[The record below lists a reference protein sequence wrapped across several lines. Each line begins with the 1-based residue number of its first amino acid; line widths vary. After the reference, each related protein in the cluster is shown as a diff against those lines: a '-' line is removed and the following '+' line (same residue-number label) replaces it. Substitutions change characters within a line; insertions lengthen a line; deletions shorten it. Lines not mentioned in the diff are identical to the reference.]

1 MDINKLTIET
11 ANSIKEKLI
20 QGNRNKQSIVDEHL
34 SAIETLSQFGV
45 SYKQLLSSCDIPIA
59 LKHFHSMIFRA
70 KKKQDDVQKNDVAFV
85 VKTAPRPPATLPTP
99 KAQSEQ
105 QSIDV
110 IEWKMIIP
118 DIAEKLVREIVE
130 HGYSIEDVKQ
140 WKASNTLPDSRAL
153 RMFFNS
159 LKSRK

>member
-11 ANSIKEKLI
+11 ANSIKEKLS

-45 SYKQLLSSCDIPIA
+45 SYKQLLSSCDIAIA

-70 KKKQDDVQKNDVAFV
+70 KKKQGDVQKSD
-85 VKTAPRPPATLPTP
+85 ATLVMKTEPRR
-99 KAQSEQ
+99 ALQSTQ
-105 QSIDV
+105 KPQSKKQSIDV

-118 DIAEKLVREIVE
+118 DIAEKLVREIVG
-130 HGYSIEDVKQ
+130 HGYSIDDVKQ
-140 WKASNTLPDSRAL
+140 WKASNSLPNSRAL

-159 LKSRK
+159 LKSKK

>member
-1 MDINKLTIET
+1 
-11 ANSIKEKLI
+11 
-20 QGNRNKQSIVDEHL
+20 
-34 SAIETLSQFGV
+34 
-45 SYKQLLSSCDIPIA
+45 
-59 LKHFHSMIFRA
+59 MIFRA
-70 KKKQDDVQKNDVAFV
+70 KKKQGDDQRSDATCI
-85 VKTAPRPPATLPTP
+85 VKTEPTPATLSTP
-99 KAQSEQ
+99 KQQSEQ

-140 WKASNTLPDSRAL
+140 WKASNTLPNSRAL

-159 LKSRK
+159 LKSKK

>member
-11 ANSIKEKLI
+11 ENSIKEKLS

-70 KKKQDDVQKNDVAFV
+70 KKKQSDGQKSDATGV
-85 VKTAPRPPATLPTP
+85 VKNEPGPATLPTQKP
-99 KAQSEQ
+99 QREQ

-140 WKASNTLPDSRAL
+140 WKASNNLPNSRAL

-159 LKSRK
+159 LKSKK

>member
-11 ANSIKEKLI
+11 ANSIKEKLS
-20 QGNRNKQSIVDEHL
+20 QGKRNKQSIVDEHL

-45 SYKQLLSSCDIPIA
+45 SYKQLLSCCDIPIA

-70 KKKQDDVQKNDVAFV
+70 KKKQGDVQKSDAALV
-85 VKTAPRPPATLPTP
+85 VKTASRPATLPTP
-99 KAQSEQ
+99 KPQSKQ

-130 HGYSIEDVKQ
+130 HGYSIDDVKQ

>member
-11 ANSIKEKLI
+11 ANSIKEKLS

-70 KKKQDDVQKNDVAFV
+70 KKKQSDGQKSDATCV
-85 VKTAPRPPATLPTP
+85 VKTEPKQVTQPTP
-99 KAQSEQ
+99 QPQSKQ
-105 QSIDV
+105 QSMDV

-118 DIAEKLVREIVE
+118 DIAEKLAREIVG

-140 WKASNTLPDSRAL
+140 WKACNNLPDSRAL

>member
-11 ANSIKEKLI
+11 ANSIKEKLN

-34 SAIETLSQFGV
+34 SAIETLSKFGV

-70 KKKQDDVQKNDVAFV
+70 KKKQGDDQRSDATCI
-85 VKTAPRPPATLPTP
+85 VKTEPTPATLSTP
-99 KAQSEQ
+99 KQQSEQ

-140 WKASNTLPDSRAL
+140 WKASNTLPNSRAL

-159 LKSRK
+159 LKSKK